1 MHKSGY
7 LGMPITK
14 GLPYGYFMKQ
24 IIFEIIEDGRL
35 DQLQNKW
42 KALPP
47 NCDTSQNGKSL
58 GLEKLISTFIITLI
72 GIINA
77 IIILFVEKIFYAC
90 CAERKSHVSIEKANE
105 KKLEVFFKK
114 FLSNLKKDEIFL
126 KSPNITMNSLIM
138 EMKNHNVLLNN
149 AYDTE
154 NNE

>member
-90 CAERKSHVSIEKANE
+90 AERKSHVSIEKANE

>member
-1 MHKSGY
+1 MHQNGY
-7 LGMPITK
+7 LSMPITK
-14 GLPYGYFMKQ
+14 GLPYGLFMKQ

-90 CAERKSHVSIEKANE
+90 CAERKTHVSITKANE
-105 KKLEVFFKK
+105 KKLEAFFKK

-149 AYDTE
+149 ANDTA

>member
-14 GLPYGYFMKQ
+14 GLPYGHFMKQ

-72 GIINA
+72 GIFNA

-90 CAERKSHVSIEKANE
+90 CAECKSHVSITKANE
-105 KKLEVFFKK
+105 KKLEAFFKK

-149 AYDTE
+149 AYDTA

>member
-72 GIINA
+72 GIFNA

-90 CAERKSHVSIEKANE
+90 AERKSHISITKANE
-105 KKLEVFFKK
+105 KKLEAFFKK

-149 AYDTE
+149 AYDTA